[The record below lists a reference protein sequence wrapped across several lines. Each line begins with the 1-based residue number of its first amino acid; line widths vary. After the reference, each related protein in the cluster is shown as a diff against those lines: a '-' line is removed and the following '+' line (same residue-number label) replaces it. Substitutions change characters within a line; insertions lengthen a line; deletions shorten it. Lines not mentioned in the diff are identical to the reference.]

1 MERKNKSKSIFKF
14 LPMKTFQLALLLIC
28 SLIFLECAKNPEP
41 LEPTGN
47 ADETFDLSIGKLG
60 LENWYRVYSISL
72 DEEENLLISGTIQS
86 PFKNQL
92 VKLTS
97 SGASLAEFALDGINT
112 VERIYY
118 QLLSDGNYLMAYT
131 QPGNT
136 VDSAA
141 VHVFYT
147 DKDLKVLFEISK
159 GLPRDAEISDIIEIN
174 PEKWLIAGNIEEEN
188 PLNNDIL
195 IASLNLQ
202 DSILKTK
209 IMDLEAREY
218 PGKIIPLDGNYLFFS
233 SNDDYSQ
240 SELLGIIID
249 ESGNLVNKKSLGI
262 KEINPG
268 PPVAFKKDDEA
279 IFYGQTTGLFV
290 PADAQ
295 IRVESY
301 DLELSEIWAESYG
314 GENGEV
320 LYDMKL
326 GPNGFIYALGTT
338 NSYGN
343 GGKDIYLVKLDS
355 NGTQIWD
362 RTYGT
367 SRDEISINFEIDQSG
382 NLIIAGYNVGGGID
396 RNNFLLYLDSEGI
409 PIE

>member
-1 MERKNKSKSIFKF
+1 
-14 LPMKTFQLALLLIC
+14 MKTIQTTILILL
-28 SLIFLECAKNPEP
+28 SFLFFKCAKEP
-41 LEPTGN
+41 VQQVPSET
-47 ADETFDLSIGKLG
+47 ADETFDLSTGKLG
-60 LENWYRVYSISL
+60 LENWFRIYSISL
-72 DEEENLLISGTIQS
+72 DEEENLLVSGTIQS

-97 SGASLAEFALDGINT
+97 SGASLAEFSLDGIHT

-118 QLLSDGNYLMAYT
+118 QLLSDGNYLMAYS
-131 QPGNT
+131 QAGNT

-141 VHVFYT
+141 LHVFYT
-147 DKDLKVLFEISK
+147 DKDFEVLFEISK

-209 IMDLEAREY
+209 IMDLGAREY
-218 PGKIIPLDGNYLFFS
+218 PGKIIPLDGNYLLFS

-240 SELLGIIID
+240 AELLGIIID

-262 KEINPG
+262 KEFNPG
-268 PPVAFKKDDEA
+268 PPVAFKKEDEA
-279 IFYGQTTGLFV
+279 IFYGQTTGLFSA
-290 PADAQ
+290 ADAQ
-295 IRVESY
+295 IRVERY

-326 GPNGFIYALGTT
+326 GPNGFIYALGFT

-367 SRDEISINFEIDQSG
+367 PRDEISINFEIDQAG
-382 NLIIAGYNVGGGID
+382 NLIIAGYNDGGGID